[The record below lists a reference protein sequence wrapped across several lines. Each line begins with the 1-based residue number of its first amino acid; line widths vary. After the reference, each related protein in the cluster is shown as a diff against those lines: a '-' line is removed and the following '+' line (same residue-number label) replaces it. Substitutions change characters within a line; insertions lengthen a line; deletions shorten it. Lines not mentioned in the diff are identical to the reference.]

1 MCIEIQ
7 IVGKDSHFN
16 SLNISL
22 DDVLKVFLSTIRAA
36 CFCNFIIL
44 FEFVL
49 FPIPQT
55 MHAYS
60 MIDEI

>member
-1 MCIEIQ
+1 
-7 IVGKDSHFN
+7 VGKDSHFN
-16 SLNISL
+16 SLNICL
-22 DDVLKVFLSTIRAA
+22 DDVLKCCLSIIRVAR
-36 CFCNFIIL
+36 FWNFIIQ

>member
-1 MCIEIQ
+1 M
-7 IVGKDSHFN
+7 GNDSHFN

-22 DDVLKVFLSTIRAA
+22 DAVLKGFLSTIRAA
-36 CFCNFIIL
+36 RFCNFIIL

>member
-1 MCIEIQ
+1 
-7 IVGKDSHFN
+7 VGKDSHFK
-16 SLNISL
+16 SLNVGL
-22 DDVLKVFLSTIRAA
+22 DDVLKFTILAA
-36 CFCNFIIL
+36 RVCNFIIL

>member
-1 MCIEIQ
+1 M
-7 IVGKDSHFN
+7 GKDSYFN

-22 DDVLKVFLSTIRAA
+22 DDILKGILSTIRAA
-36 CFCNFIIL
+36 RFCNFIIL

-55 MHAYS
+55 MHEYS
-60 MIDEI
+60 MTDEK

>member
-1 MCIEIQ
+1 M
-7 IVGKDSHFN
+7 GKDSHFN

-22 DDVLKVFLSTIRAA
+22 DDVLKVFFLITIRAA
-36 CFCNFIIL
+36 RFYNFIIL

-55 MHAYS
+55 IHAYS
-60 MIDEI
+60 MINEI

>member
-36 CFCNFIIL
+36 RFCYFIS

-49 FPIPQT
+49 FSIPQT

>member
-1 MCIEIQ
+1 M
-7 IVGKDSHFN
+7 GKDSHFN

-22 DDVLKVFLSTIRAA
+22 DDVLKGFLSTIRAA
-36 CFCNFIIL
+36 RFCNFIIL
-44 FEFVL
+44 FEVVL

-55 MHAYS
+55 MYAYS

>member
-1 MCIEIQ
+1 
-7 IVGKDSHFN
+7 VGKDSHFN

-22 DDVLKVFLSTIRAA
+22 DDVLKGFLSTIRAA
-36 CFCNFIIL
+36 RFCNLLL
-44 FEFVL
+44 FYLNL
-49 FPIPQT
+49 FYFQYPKT

>member
-1 MCIEIQ
+1 M
-7 IVGKDSHFN
+7 GKDGHFN
-16 SLNISL
+16 SLNISV
-22 DDVLKVFLSTIRAA
+22 DDVLKGCLSIIRAA
-36 CFCNFIIL
+36 RFCNFIIQ

>member
-1 MCIEIQ
+1 M
-7 IVGKDSHFN
+7 GKDSHFN

-22 DDVLKVFLSTIRAA
+22 DDVLKGFLSTIRAA
-36 CFCNFIIL
+36 RFYNFIIL
-44 FEFVL
+44 FEVVL

-55 MHAYS
+55 MYAYS

>member
-1 MCIEIQ
+1 M
-7 IVGKDSHFN
+7 GKDSHFN

-22 DDVLKVFLSTIRAA
+22 DDVLKGFISTIRAA
-36 CFCNFIIL
+36 RFCNFIIL